1 MIFTYFICPAIVNPE
16 PHGITD
22 ADITQIAR
30 YNLIQVA
37 NIIQM
42 LAMCKYEPIDNKVQD
57 LYQHFNKDC
66 VSSLMEVLLKT
77 SSRNSLSDEHLTVNP
92 NVKLENLVRSIA
104 LFTEEELQAFVSILN
119 LLTLS
124 LYYFNNLVLSI
135 IESYDKKIQIFF

>member
-1 MIFTYFICPAIVNPE
+1 MNLVFTYFICPAIVNPE

-57 LYQHFNKDC
+57 LYQHFSKDC
-66 VSSLMEVLLKT
+66 ISSIMEALLKT
-77 SSRNSLSDEHLTVNP
+77 SSRNSLNDENVTVNS
-92 NVKLENLVRSIA
+92 NVKLENLIRSVA
-104 LFTEEELQAFVSILN
+104 LFTEEELQTFVSIFNLN
-119 LLTLS
+119 F
-124 LYYFNNLVLSI
+124 YN
-135 IESYDKKIQIFF
+135 

>member
-42 LAMCKYEPIDNKVQD
+42 LAMFKYEPIDSKVQD
-57 LYQHFNKDC
+57 LYLHFNKDC
-66 VSSLMEVLLKT
+66 ISSIMEALLKT
-77 SSRNSLSDEHLTVNP
+77 SSRNFLNDDNLTVNL
-92 NVKLENLVRSIA
+92 NVKLENLIRSVA
-104 LFTEEELQAFVSILN
+104 LFTEEELQTFVSI
-119 LLTLS
+119 
-124 LYYFNNLVLSI
+124 
-135 IESYDKKIQIFF
+135 

>member
-1 MIFTYFICPAIVNPE
+1 MNLVFTYFICPAIVNPE

-42 LAMCKYEPIDNKVQD
+42 LAMYKYEPIDNRVQD

-66 VSSLMEVLLKT
+66 ISSIMEALLKT
-77 SSRNSLSDEHLTVNP
+77 SSRNSLNDENLTVNS
-92 NVKLENLVRSIA
+92 NVKLENLIRSVA
-104 LFTEEELQAFVSILN
+104 LFTEEELQTFVRIFLIL
-119 LLTLS
+119 LVISYLVTL
-124 LYYFNNLVLSI
+124 
-135 IESYDKKIQIFF
+135 

>member
-1 MIFTYFICPAIVNPE
+1 MNLVFTYFICPAIVNPE

-57 LYQHFNKDC
+57 LYQHFSKDC
-66 VSSLMEVLLKT
+66 ISSIMEALLKT
-77 SSRNSLSDEHLTVNP
+77 SSRNPLNDENVTINS
-92 NVKLENLVRSIA
+92 NVKLGNLIRSVA
-104 LFTEEELQAFVSILN
+104 LFTEEELQTFVSI
-119 LLTLS
+119 
-124 LYYFNNLVLSI
+124 
-135 IESYDKKIQIFF
+135 FFFF